1 MMGFPADAI
10 APHATATLMLL
21 APAMAVGAIA
31 MTALAMAKS
40 ASPVSARA
48 ARVDIAVGIVRERL
62 ARGEIDESEY
72 ERLVRGLTRTA

>member
-1 MMGFPADAI
+1 MMGIGAGAI
-10 APHATATLMLL
+10 AAHATLTAMLF
-21 APAMAVGAIA
+21 ASAAVGAIA
-31 MTALAMAKS
+31 MTVLAMAKS

-62 ARGEIDESEY
+62 ARGEIDASEY